1 MAFDLTRELDKVK
14 AKAFFG
20 ETAAF
25 LAPIMCSMRFE
36 WNTTEPTASTN
47 GIDLSWNS
55 DWFEKLPFDARVT
68 VLMHE
73 LWHVARL
80 HMLRCGSR
88 DPEWWNYACDLWI
101 NNMLE
106 KAKYSFLG
114 LEGCWKD
121 SQYDVMVEEDIY
133 DAIYNQQASPP
144 PPPQTG
150 AFGDPGG
157 GGDMKQ
163 ASSADGNQA
172 AMNDVLTTVVR
183 AMHQAELSGAKP
195 GSMPGDQKEL
205 IKSFLKPVVPWQ
217 RLLNRFF
224 TDMLDDDYT
233 WRRPNRRHSDI
244 YLPSRFTDD
253 GRLEHLAY
261 YLDVSGS
268 ITKKDV
274 LRFNS
279 EVKHV
284 KDFYNPEKM
293 TFVQFDT
300 RIAHEEIITEND
312 AFDEVVVRG
321 GGGTC
326 LVPVRDHI
334 IKHRP
339 TAAIIFSDMEV
350 APMEKLPFDIPVIW
364 VVIRN
369 TRVKPPF
376 GTMININQ

>member
-1 MAFDLTRELDKVK
+1 M
-14 AKAFFG
+14 
-20 ETAAF
+20 
-25 LAPIMCSMRFE
+25 
-36 WNTTEPTASTN
+36 
-47 GIDLSWNS
+47 
-55 DWFEKLPFDARVT
+55 
-68 VLMHE
+68 
-73 LWHVARL
+73 
-80 HMLRCGSR
+80 
-88 DPEWWNYACDLWI
+88 
-101 NNMLE
+101 
-106 KAKYSFLG
+106 
-114 LEGCWKD
+114 
-121 SQYDVMVEEDIY
+121 
-133 DAIYNQQASPP
+133 
-144 PPPQTG
+144 
-150 AFGDPGG
+150 
-157 GGDMKQ
+157 
-163 ASSADGNQA
+163 
-172 AMNDVLTTVVR
+172 
-183 AMHQAELSGAKP
+183 
-195 GSMPGDQKEL
+195 
-205 IKSFLKPVVPWQ
+205 
-217 RLLNRFF
+217 
-224 TDMLDDDYT
+224 
-233 WRRPNRRHSDI
+233 
-244 YLPSRFTDD
+244 
-253 GRLEHLAY
+253 
-261 YLDVSGS
+261 SGS